1 MCVSVC
7 VCVCVCVCTPVCLFV
22 SLFSSSSKSDV
33 PHFTPALLRLEFIW
47 RILSCQ
53 MANSYE
59 NHWAQIV
66 DFISFVS
73 SSESSTSPCSAS
85 QLGRHSLISLP
96 PENTVDTFFLHSSC
110 PTLCDPLDCSPPG
123 SSVQGIFQAR
133 IREWVA
139 MSSARGSSRPRD
151 GTRVSMSPAL
161 AGRFFTT
168 SATWETPLRG
178 QWAS

>member
-1 MCVSVC
+1 MSVC
-7 VCVCVCVCTPVCLFV
+7 VCLSVCVCTPVCLFV

-33 PHFTPALLRLEFIW
+33 PHFTPVLLRLEFIW

-53 MANSYE
+53 MANLYE

-96 PENTVDTFFLHSSC
+96 PENTVDTFFTPVVRLCATPWTVARQAPLSMGFSRQEYGSGLPC
-110 PTLCDPLDCSPPG
+110 PPPG
-123 SSVQGIFQAR
+123 DLPDPGM
-133 IREWVA
+133 E
-139 MSSARGSSRPRD
+139 
-151 GTRVSMSPAL
+151 PASLCLPHWL
-161 AGRFFTT
+161 AG
-168 SATWETPLRG
+168 SLPLAPPG
-178 QWAS
+178 KSL